1 VDHAARPARPT
12 PRRLRLPE
20 LLVELG
26 AIEHELEQA
35 AKDQRAATKITVG
48 EIVDKAQEAGF
59 GFVICVFA
67 VIAIPFFG
75 LSTPFGLAIALCGL
89 QMLIGRTRPWL
100 PGFVRRRPL
109 KLSMLDR
116 SVHGLTRWTGWLSR
130 LTRRRWEPLLVG
142 PMNNLV
148 GLSVLLLGLGLA
160 LPLPIPGSNLIFLVP
175 VLVFGIGLL
184 ERDGV
189 LVAIGHFATLIDMV
203 VLAVFGR
210 TVAEVV
216 IRAFAWIG

>member
-1 VDHAARPARPT
+1 VDHAARPHRPT

-20 LLVELG
+20 LLIELG
-26 AIEHELEQA
+26 ALDHEPGPA
-35 AKDQRAATKITVG
+35 AKEERAATTITVG

-59 GFVICVFA
+59 GFVLCVFA
-67 VIAIPFFG
+67 LIAIPFFG

-100 PGFVRRRPL
+100 PKFVRRRAL

-116 SVHGLTRWTGWLSR
+116 GVHGLTRWTGWLSR
-130 LTRRRWEPLLVG
+130 ITRRRWEPTLVG
-142 PMNNLV
+142 PMNNLI

-160 LPLPIPGSNLIFLVP
+160 LPLPIPGSNLIFLLP
-175 VLVFGIGLL
+175 IFAFGIALL

-189 LVAIGHFATLIDMV
+189 LVAVGHLATLIDMA

-216 IRAFAWIG
+216 IRAFEWIG